1 MRFTFLLLP
10 AMPST
15 FIPAAWAFSTMKP
28 GLPSPEQNSGTFSSM
43 QTCTEA
49 WGREVVDATRTV
61 ASMSGSCISS
71 LTFMT
76 QS

>member
-1 MRFTFLLLP
+1 MRITFLVLP
-10 AMPST
+10 ARPRT

-43 QTCTEA
+43 QTCTDA
-49 WGREVVDATRTV
+49 WGRAVVDATRTV
-61 ASMSGSCISS
+61 ASMSGSCISC
-71 LTFMT
+71 LTFIT